1 MKKKLLSLMVAL
13 LAITAFA
20 ATMSVTMTKRAPVT
34 ELTVIS
40 EATTW
45 DFSKLTANTSSDYY
59 ASEGIKLTDEST
71 PTKNDEFIYANYLTT
86 FFTADASFKADA
98 IAFKG
103 EYPIRKNKYS
113 QNGILH
119 FKTSVAGKIVVSF
132 NDTGST
138 ASATAVKRYLV
149 VNDTQTEYWTSRE
162 NNGESPYAAQLNVT
176 SGEIEVPAGDVTI
189 TGSSAIQVSKIV
201 FTPDAGGSGDDPFKT
216 KVDAALA
223 APVAGVATLTLDAD
237 YTVKSAINVPLGTQ
251 LVIDGA
257 GHTLTLGAETNFV
270 INDNITLKD
279 VKIDATAL
287 TSPLMALTA
296 TPAEGTK
303 KNQEVYT
310 DAAATDFNLL
320 NAVTVENVMVK
331 NLKTQF
337 ISSNGADWA
346 LENFTLTK
354 SIIQLDATGKNFI
367 AFDATA
373 NNKGAIK
380 NITISENT
388 IYNINETSNAYFLR
402 FANQSNAAKAFGTNN
417 GTSTFDWK
425 LQKNTFVN
433 SFKAQKF
440 WNNTPNNGK
449 VTAVLTQ
456 NVFYEINQI
465 KTSQTGQWALTAT
478 DNVIWGSATQ
488 SSDVNTIAA
497 KSDPGFVAPTTAL
510 DLAAENGGIDLH
522 VGASTLAAK
531 NEAGDPRWKTAYV
544 KAGFSALVAEALAGA
559 VDGKATLTLI
569 DDYDVDAAVAVPLG
583 TQLTI
588 DGANHTLTLGEA
600 TNFVLNDNITL
611 KNVKI
616 DATALTSPL
625 MALTAT
631 PAEGTKKN
639 QEVYTDAAA
648 TDFNLLN
655 AVTVE
660 NVMVKNLKTQFIS
673 SNGADWALEN
683 FTLTKSIIQLD
694 ATGKNFIAFDA
705 TANNKGAI
713 KNITIS
719 ENTIYNINETSNAYF
734 LRFANQSNAAK
745 AFGTNN
751 GTSTFD
757 WKLQKNTFVNS
768 FKAQKFWNNTPN
780 NGKVTAVLTQNVF
793 YEINQI
799 KTSQTGQ
806 WALTATDNVIW
817 GSATQ
822 SSDVNTIA
830 AKSDPGFVA
839 PTTALDLAA
848 ENGGIDLHVGAS
860 TLAAKNEAGDPRWKV
875 TFVGYDVK
883 VVNAEGITITPEV
896 TKAAEGEKVY
906 CTYVLAED
914 YKLERPDFVDD
925 DNNPIEFVDGTTC
938 GLEEVGGVEKM
949 WIIMPAKNVT
959 IKAKVTAMP
968 KFYIIGDMNGWDRT
982 AMTKMTYNDES
993 GRYEYDYAP
1002 TTTAYF
1008 AFADYQQTAAEAE
1021 ADAIWETFNSTYRY
1035 SLGAGNVDATIGEI
1049 KSLTKGVDGTIVLQ
1063 PGTYKI
1069 SVEKDFNAVTI
1080 TGEVAPPPTEDTY
1093 VVAGAPAS
1101 LFGTEWS
1108 GTAEANKMTKN
1119 TETGLYELKFT
1130 GVAFT
1135 AATTIE
1141 YKIVKNGSTWIPEG
1155 MGNNQT
1161 VAIEAAGTYDIIFT
1175 FNPETNAITGVATI
1189 ATGIYGIS
1197 VDGVSGDIFS
1207 DGKPVYNLSGQRVF
1221 KGYKGIVIKNG
1232 RKIVVK

>member
-1 MKKKLLSLMVAL
+1 MIALMAVA
-13 LAITAFA
+13 AFA
-20 ATMSVTMTKRAPVT
+20 ATMSVTMSRRAVT

-138 ASATAVKRYLV
+138 KSDDATKAYKRYLK
-149 VNDTQTEYWTSRE
+149 VNDTKTEYWTSRE
-162 NNGESPYAAQLNVT
+162 YTGDGAYAEQLNQT
-176 SGEIEVPAGDVTI
+176 SGEISVEAGDVYISGCKEDGT
-189 TGSSAIQVSKIV
+189 SAAIQVSKIV
-201 FTPDAGGSGDDPFKT
+201 FTPDAGGSGDDPFKA

-257 GHTLTLGAETNFV
+257 GHTLTLGESTNFV

-287 TSPLMALTA
+287 TSPLIALTA

-303 KNQEVYT
+303 KNQAVYT
-310 DAAATDFNLL
+310 DAAATDLNLL
-320 NAVTVENVMVK
+320 NAVAVENVMVK
-331 NLKTQF
+331 NLKAQF
-337 ISSNGADWA
+337 ISNNGAAWA
-346 LENFTLTK
+346 LENFSLTK

-367 AFDATA
+367 AFDAGGTTS
-373 NNKGAIK
+373 IK

-388 IYNINETSNAYFLR
+388 IYNINETSNAYFIR
-402 FANQSNAAKAFGTNN
+402 FNNASNAAKAFGTNN
-417 GTSTFDWK
+417 GTSTYDYK
-425 LQKNTFVN
+425 LTKNTIIN
-433 SFKAQKF
+433 TFKAQNF
-440 WNNTPNNGK
+440 GNNTPNNGK
-449 VTAVLTQ
+449 TVIEATQ
-456 NVFYEINQI
+456 NIFVDLKNISRFVQGNCA
-465 KTSQTGQWALTAT
+465 KTVEK
-478 DNVIWGSATQ
+478 NVYWGANPETSMAE
-488 SSDVNTIAA
+488 TIAA
-497 KSDPGFVAPTTAL
+497 AFETPTAAL
-510 DLAAENGGIDLH
+510 DLTAENGGIDLKA
-522 VGASTLAAK
+522 GASTLAAK
-531 NEAGDPRWKTAYV
+531 YEAGDPRWKVAYV
-544 KAGFSALVAEALAGA
+544 KAGFSALVAESLAG
-559 VDGKATLTLI
+559 VESGEATLTLI
-569 DDYDVDAAVAVPLG
+569 DDYEVDAAVNVPLG
-583 TQLTI
+583 KQLVI
-588 DGANHTLTLGEA
+588 DGAGHTLTLGAE
-600 TNFVLNDNITL
+600 TNFVINDNITL

-625 MALTAT
+625 IALSAT

-639 QEVYTDAAA
+639 QAVYTDAAA
-648 TDFNLLN
+648 TDLNLLN
-655 AVTVE
+655 AVAVE
-660 NVMVKNLKTQFIS
+660 NVMVKNLKAQFIS
-673 SNGADWALEN
+673 NNGAAWALEN
-683 FTLTKSIIQLD
+683 FSLTKSIIQLD

-705 TANNKGAI
+705 GGTTSI

-734 LRFANQSNAAK
+734 IRFNNASNAAK

-751 GTSTFD
+751 GTSTYD
-757 WKLQKNTFVNS
+757 YKLTKNTIINT
-768 FKAQKFWNNTPN
+768 FKAQNFGNNTPN
-780 NGKVTAVLTQNVF
+780 NGKTVIEATQNIFVDLKNISRF
-793 YEINQI
+793 VQGNCA
-799 KTSQTGQ
+799 KTVEK
-806 WALTATDNVIW
+806 NVYW
-817 GSATQ
+817 GANPETSMAE
-822 SSDVNTIA
+822 TIA
-830 AKSDPGFVA
+830 AAFET
-839 PTTALDLAA
+839 PTAALDLTA
-848 ENGGIDLHVGAS
+848 ENGGIDLKAGAS
-860 TLAAKNEAGDPRWKV
+860 TLAAKYEAGDPRWKV
-875 TFVGYDVK
+875 TFVGFDVK
-883 VVNAEGITITPEV
+883 VVNTEGLTITPEV
-896 TKAAEGEKVY
+896 TKAAVGEKVY

-993 GRYEYDYAP
+993 GKYEYDYAP

-1008 AFADYQQTAAEAE
+1008 AFADYQQTAEEAA

-1035 SLGAGNVDATIGEI
+1035 SLGSGNVDATIGEI

-1080 TGEVAPPPTEDTY
+1080 TGEVAPPPAEDTY

-1108 GTAEANKMTKN
+1108 GNAEANKMTKN

-1141 YKIVKNGSTWIPEG
+1141 YKIVKNSSIWIPDG
-1155 MGNNQT
+1155 VGNNQT
-1161 VAIEAAGTYDIIFT
+1161 VSIPAAGTYDITFT
-1175 FNPETNAITGVATI
+1175 FNPEGSVITGVATV
-1189 ATGIYGIS
+1189 ATGIGIIN
-1197 VDGVSGDIFS
+1197 VDGVNDIFS

-1221 KGYKGIVIKNG
+1221 KGYKGVVIKNG
-1232 RKIVVK
+1232 KKIVVK